1 MVIRTEN
8 IVITVVSEFEMSILA
23 NVSTWNNDVEYIY
36 TTETITDASTVTL
49 DTTETTLCILLYFIL
64 TQCLQFSLFSEIV

>member
-23 NVSTWNNDVEYIY
+23 NVSTWNNDVEYIFSIPQA
-36 TTETITDASTVTL
+36 TAPSNSTKRH
-49 DTTETTLCILLYFIL
+49 
-64 TQCLQFSLFSEIV
+64 